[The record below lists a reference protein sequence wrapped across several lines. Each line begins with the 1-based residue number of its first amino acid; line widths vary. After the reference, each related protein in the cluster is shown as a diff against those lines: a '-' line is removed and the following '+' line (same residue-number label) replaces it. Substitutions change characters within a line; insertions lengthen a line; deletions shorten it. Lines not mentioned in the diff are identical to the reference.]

1 MIAISH
7 LSGSYRYPAHVLI
20 LCMVFGGFAAA
31 CSDDNGGGEAETRRA
46 EREEVRPVVIFDRA
60 DDQPLHHHIET
71 QGTVEPLREIRIF
84 SRLSGFV
91 AHNVVRDGHRVSEGD
106 TILALDDR
114 EWQMALEDARNALE
128 KAASDYRIER
138 DQRLRGAGG
147 ETLPEEMDR
156 FLRNFHGYSDAQVA
170 LRRAELNLSYA
181 SVVAPFDGQI
191 HTREN
196 FTRGQYLSAGTE
208 LGRLVDQSQVRVR
221 FDMLESE
228 LADVMEGMTV
238 ELETGFGYRAS
249 GVVEAVSPVVDDQ
262 SKTGQVVALFE
273 NPDGRLRGGMTVDGR
288 VLVESVDGRSRIP
301 RAAKLTRDNRPLVFK
316 LSGDTVEWIYIEP
329 VAVTSEWVVI
339 NHEDISPG
347 DTLAVDQ
354 HFAISHMQR
363 VNPRFRF

>member
-1 MIAISH
+1 MFISSDNH
-7 LSGSYRYPAHVLI
+7 IYPALI
-20 LCMVFGGFAAA
+20 YSIFFLTGGFVAA
-31 CSDDNGGGEAETRRA
+31 CSDDNGDGEAESRRT

-60 DDQPLHHHIET
+60 DDQPLYHHIET
-71 QGTVEPLREIRIF
+71 QGTVEPLREIRIYT
-84 SRLSGFV
+84 RLSGFV

-114 EWQMALEDARNALE
+114 EWQMALEDARNALD

-138 DQRLRGAGG
+138 DQRLRGTGN

-156 FLRNFHGYSDAQVA
+156 FLQNFHGYSNAQVQ

-181 SVVAPFDGQI
+181 SVIAPFDGQI

-208 LGRLVDQSQVRVR
+208 LGRLVDQSRVRVR
-221 FDMLESE
+221 FSLLESE
-228 LADVMEGMTV
+228 LADVDVGMSVT
-238 ELETGFGYRAS
+238 LETGFGYRAS

-262 SKTGQVVALFE
+262 SKTGQVVAIFD
-273 NPDGRLRGGMTVDGR
+273 NPQGRLRGGMTVDGR
-288 VLVESVDGRSRIP
+288 VLVKSVEGKARIP
-301 RAAKLTRDNRPLVFK
+301 RAAKLTRDNRPLVFR
-316 LSGDTVEWIYIEP
+316 LNGDTVEWIYIEP
-329 VAVTSEWVVI
+329 IAVTSEWVVI
-339 NHEDISPG
+339 NHEEISPG